1 MPQPW
6 EVIREWLESHCPAE
20 AARLRPPASEAE
32 LRAAE
37 DEVGASLPSDLGGWW
52 RTADG
57 VTDGSWLMPAGFAP
71 YSVAAALS
79 SRRAWIGA
87 SEDGGLIARHADEP
101 AGTSCDGVWLPRW
114 LPVAGSGGGD
124 DIFVDL
130 RPGPAFGCVG
140 EFRHDSWD
148 YRGPRWPSVT
158 AMLAETADV
167 LTTGRSV
174 RGFRPRVAD
183 GGRFDWEL
191 VPVRRRVGPTGGI
204 RVTEVTPE
212 EAGIRPAVG
221 GGLPAY
227 VPRDLDS
234 RLRALIAGAAE
245 SGGFVLVVGAPLA
258 GKTRTLYEAVVAV
271 LPGWELVP
279 TRNDQL
285 LAINTRAGHRRQIMW
300 MDDIRADRFGGG
312 LLVDSL
318 RRPGAVV
325 VGTCLPEQWAIL
337 APPSLA
343 DHEHAARETGPEHA
357 LAGRSPER
365 IRVDEVTALEAL
377 TTVLELPS
385 DLSPAEHAA
394 AAAAEDDQI
403 RDALADPGGL
413 VPAIAGGPAT
423 VRRWEAANDRSDWA
437 FVTAAADALRVGCRT
452 LSRELLSAAAP
463 AYGEET
469 TRSDGAGY
477 VMGHYLYEHIRRARE
492 TVPLPGRA
500 WSALVEHHD
509 PSDSFTLAA
518 GAVAAGRP
526 EHAVAIYRRLL
537 EAAADPDDIPNR
549 ARGTRALMA
558 LLPVLDDA
566 DRVDDA
572 IATMDRYGDLARGDT
587 ARRFADLLARHG
599 RVEELRVRADSGDWH
614 AAAHLK
620 SLRARTDDLGEL
632 RERAA
637 NGDHEALFA
646 VVRRLAE
653 DGRSGEAT
661 AFVRELAAAGD
672 PLAIALVD
680 EGGNGSDPAG

>member
-6 EVIREWLESHCPAE
+6 DVIREWLESHCPAE
-20 AARLRPPASEAE
+20 ATRLRLAASEAE

-37 DEVGASLPSDLGGWW
+37 DEVGALLPADLGGWW

-57 VTDGSWLMPAGFAP
+57 VTDGSWLMPPGFAP
-71 YSVAAALS
+71 YSVGAALS
-79 SRRAWIGA
+79 SRRAWIEA
-87 SEDGGLIARHADEP
+87 SADDGLVVRHADEP
-101 AGTSCDGVWLPRW
+101 AGTPCYGVWLPRW
-114 LPVAGSGGGD
+114 LPVAGNGGGD

-130 RPGPAFGCVG
+130 RPGPAYGCVG
-140 EFRHDSWD
+140 EFRHDSWE
-148 YRGPRWPSVT
+148 YRGPQWPGVT

-174 RGFRPRVAD
+174 RGFRPRVAED
-183 GGRFDWEL
+183 GRFDWEL
-191 VPVRRRVGPTGGI
+191 VPVRRRVSPTGGT

-245 SGGFVLVVGAPLA
+245 SGGFVLVTGAPLA
-258 GKTRTLYEAVVAV
+258 GKTRTLYEAVGAV

-279 TRNDQL
+279 TRSDQA
-285 LAINTRAGHRRQIMW
+285 LATSARAGHRRQVIW
-300 MDDIRADRFGGG
+300 MDDMRADRFGSGF
-312 LLVDSL
+312 LVDGLRRL
-318 RRPGAVV
+318 RRPDAVV

-337 APPSLA
+337 APPSLI
-343 DHEHAARETGPEHA
+343 DHE
-357 LAGRSPER
+357 
-365 IRVDEVTALEAL
+365 IRVDEVAAL

-394 AAAAEDDQI
+394 AAAAEDARI
-403 RDALADPGGL
+403 RLALADPGGL
-413 VPAIAGGPAT
+413 VPAIAGGPAL
-423 VRRWEAANDRSDWA
+423 VRRWEAADDRSDWA

-463 AYGEET
+463 AYGEDT
-469 TRSDGAGY
+469 NWRDSSGY

-492 TVPLPGRA
+492 TVPLPDRA

-509 PSDSFTLAA
+509 PFDSFTLAA
-518 GAVAAGRP
+518 GAIAAGRP
-526 EHAVAIYRRLL
+526 EHAEVIYRRLL
-537 EAAADPDDIPNR
+537 EAPDDIPNR
-549 ARGTRALMA
+549 ARGAMA
-558 LLPVLDDA
+558 LTALLSLLDDA

-572 IATMDRYGDLARGDT
+572 IAAMDRHAGLARDDA

-599 RVEELRVRADSGDWH
+599 RVEDLRFRAESGDWH
-614 AAAHLK
+614 AAGHLN
-620 SLRARTDDLGEL
+620 SLLARTDDLGAL

-661 AFVRELAAAGD
+661 AFVRELAASGD

-680 EGGNGSDPAG
+680 EGGNLSDPAG